1 MNAAGGGGGAPPVT
15 VSRSGVEVH
24 HFAPAV
30 EALENEGAYAMMARA
45 ADIAKS
51 PGPPVVHL
59 EIGQPS
65 YPTPSHITAA
75 AMAALS
81 AGETKYSPPA
91 GIPALRAAIA
101 AHVSSTRGV
110 DVHPEQ
116 VVVGPGAKPGLLL
129 ALLAL
134 VRAPGDVVVIPDPG
148 FPSYAAA
155 VSLAGGVPV
164 RVPVGPVGYDISA
177 LRRVARGEAGRCV
190 AIIVNSPGNPTGCVL
205 GRAACESVAA
215 VAIEADA
222 FVLSDEIYSG
232 LVYEGQPGEPPYT
245 SMLSLPGMAARTV
258 LVDGFSKTF
267 AMTGWRLGYAVC
279 PPYLADRMSLLLVHA
294 VGCTATFVQHAGV
307 AALVGLANGE
317 DAALQGMRTDYRRR
331 RDAVVAGLNAIEGVS
346 AAVPGGAFYV
356 WANVSAFSKFGYTA
370 AELASMLLEEGR
382 VAVLPGTD
390 FGPGGE
396 GYLRLSYVG
405 EDAEVIEGVARI
417 KTVLD
422 RLRGAG

>member
-1 MNAAGGGGGAPPVT
+1 
-15 VSRSGVEVH
+15 
-24 HFAPAV
+24 
-30 EALENEGAYAMMARA
+30 MMARA
-45 ADIAKS
+45 ADIAKT

-65 YPTPSHITAA
+65 YPTPPHITAA
-75 AMAALS
+75 AVAALS
-81 AGETKYSPPA
+81 AGATKYSPPA
-91 GIPALRAAIA
+91 GIPALRTAIA
-101 AHVSSTRGV
+101 AHVSTTRGV

-134 VRAPGDVVVIPDPG
+134 IRAPGDVVAIPDPG
-148 FPSYAAA
+148 FPSYTAA
-155 VSLAGGVPV
+155 VALAGGVPV
-164 RVPVGPVGYDISA
+164 CVPVGPDGYDINA
-177 LRRVARGEAGRCV
+177 LRRVARGESGRCV

-232 LVYEGQPGEPPYT
+232 LVYDNEPGEKPYT
-245 SMLSLPGMAARTV
+245 SMLSLPGMAHRTV

-279 PPYLADRMSLLLVHA
+279 PPYLADRMGLLLVHS

-307 AALVGLANGE
+307 AALEGLANGT
-317 DAALQGMRTDYRRR
+317 DTALVGMRADYRRR
-331 RDAVVAGLNAIEGVS
+331 RNAVVAGLNDIEGVTAS
-346 AAVPGGAFYV
+346 LPGGAFYA
-356 WANVSAFSKFGYTA
+356 WADVSSFSELGYTA

-390 FGPGGE
+390 FGRGGE
-396 GYLRLSYVG
+396 GYLRLSFVG
-405 EDAEVIEGVARI
+405 EDEEVMEGVARI